1 MYSRQPRIW
10 RMKLRRRAGG
20 SHLIVSPFGGG
31 NDFVGGEQ
39 AQVEVGR
46 KQRVEKEVFPGLHG
60 VLPGAEVGQ
69 ALVDEV
75 IKHLQGLGAGDGPAK
90 SF

>member
-1 MYSRQPRIW
+1 MTSW
-10 RMKLRRRAGG
+10 
-20 SHLIVSPFGGG
+20 
-31 NDFVGGEQ
+31 GGEQ

-69 ALVDEV
+69 ALVNEM